1 MGANQSQLVQKLDAL
16 EHRAM
21 RGELAAALSD
31 LRAVHDEITGSDGA
45 VQVAVAERAVTL
57 SSMGAERD
65 EARAICD
72 RALERANAAA
82 DRGGIQLCRGHTL
95 RGIDRR
101 RAYSAALAEFTNAHD
116 ARGMAL
122 ALGWLAQPTEDDDDL
137 SHEYRARL
145 ARDAVRLAEQSGD
158 SYAIALTTGHL
169 AACETLLGLPTAL
182 AGWRRAAASVPAGTD
197 TLTAHV
203 VGLNYVNWAL
213 TATGLGAYQEAHRA
227 LAEGEWVARGEQ
239 WARMFKA
246 LASIVD
252 YRCGDLATAVERAG
266 SAMAD
271 GECDQPDRAT
281 AIGIVVRAAGTT
293 ETARQ
298 PDTTG
303 IGPAVERLTIESEQ
317 IAAFAR
323 RVQSRVRRLHR
334 EPQADRGLADA
345 LELALRR
352 GRRFGWEDL
361 AVALCETN
369 LPLGRRTL
377 SELPDERWP
386 TGPRAEAARRYVD
399 GLIGGRAGHR
409 ALIESAEAFAAL
421 PEPLSAGRAFH
432 LAAQTAPD
440 AATGNRLRERAVELL
455 QGCGADRSLASVL
468 RDRRLRRTATSPRI
482 PKSQRHSPS
491 TGFTRR
497 EHQVAALAQRGLTAT
512 EIAAELSISP
522 GTARNHLFRIREKL
536 GGVPKRRLVEM
547 FGPDAGE

>member
-1 MGANQSQLVQKLDAL
+1 MATNPSQLVQKLDDL
-16 EHRAM
+16 EHLAM
-21 RGELAAALSD
+21 RGELSAALD
-31 LRAVHDEITGSDGA
+31 GLRAVHDDLPGSDGA
-45 VQVAVAERAVTL
+45 AQVAVAERAVTL
-57 SSMGAERD
+57 SSMGADRD
-65 EARAICD
+65 AARAICD
-72 RALERANAAA
+72 RALQCASAAR

-101 RAYSAALAEFTNAHD
+101 RAYSAALTEFTNAHD
-116 ARGMAL
+116 TRGMAL

-145 ARDAVRLAEQSGD
+145 ARDAVRLARQSGD
-158 SYAIALTTGHL
+158 GYAIALTTGHL

-182 AGWRRAAASVPAGTD
+182 EGWRRAAESVPAGAD

-213 TATGLGAYQEAHRA
+213 TATGLGAYQEARRA

-239 WARMFKA
+239 WTRMFKA
-246 LASIVD
+246 LAAIVD
-252 YRCGDLATAVERAG
+252 YRCGELRTAVERAT
-266 SAMAD
+266 SATAD
-271 GECDQPDRAT
+271 ATGPRPDRAS

-298 PDTTG
+298 PDTEGLT
-303 IGPAVERLTIESEQ
+303 PAVERLTIESEQ

-323 RVQSRVRRLHR
+323 RVQARIRRLQR
-334 EPQADRGLADA
+334 EPQAHRGLAGA
-345 LELALRR
+345 LDLALRR

-361 AVALCETN
+361 AIALCETN
-369 LPLGRRTL
+369 LPLCRRVL
-377 SELPDERWP
+377 GDLDERWP
-386 TGPRAEAARRYVD
+386 TGPRAEAARHYVA
-399 GLIGGRAGHR
+399 GLLAGEAGHR
-409 ALIESAEAFAAL
+409 TLVESAEAFAAL

-432 LAAQTAPD
+432 AAARTAPD
-440 AATGNRLRERAVELL
+440 VTTGNRLRERAVEIL

-468 RDRRLRRTATSPRI
+468 RDRRLRRTASSPRI
-482 PKSQRHSPS
+482 PESQRNAPS
-491 TGFTRR
+491 IGFTRR
-497 EHQVAALAQRGLTAT
+497 EHQVAALAQRGLTAR

-547 FGPDAGE
+547 FGPDSGD